1 MIMENAKKL
10 VKNVGYVC
18 DVVDVGSSVVNICR
32 GKESVSQGLK
42 KVVKKGVSFG
52 VRKGVGKIVAGSILG
67 TGAAPAII
75 GLVAVTAVE
84 FAIDKV
90 WKN

>member
-42 KVVKKGVSFG
+42 KVVKKGV
-52 VRKGVGKIVAGSILG
+52 GKIVAGSILG

-75 GLVAVTAVE
+75 GFVAVTAVE